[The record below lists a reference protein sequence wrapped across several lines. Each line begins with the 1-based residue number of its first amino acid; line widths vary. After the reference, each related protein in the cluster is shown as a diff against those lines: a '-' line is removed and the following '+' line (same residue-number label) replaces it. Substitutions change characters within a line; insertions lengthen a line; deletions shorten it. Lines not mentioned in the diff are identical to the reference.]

1 MIQRAGHEHRRL
13 DIRREIVVTKRIVV
27 TGVGAVSPLGIGLKA
42 TWDGLLAGRSG
53 IRKIQHWDASKLD
66 VQIAGEV
73 DGFVAKDHMDFKQAK
88 RMDRFA
94 QFGVAAAREALE
106 NSGLMIDASNADR
119 VAVVVNTGGGGIPTI
134 EHDVNMMHD
143 RGQKFVSPLLIPL
156 FAPNM
161 ASCQVSMA
169 FGIHGPSITSAAAC
183 ASGIQAF
190 IDAYYMFQRDE
201 ADVILTGGTESGITP
216 VAVAGLANMQALSK
230 RNDDP
235 AAASRPFDGE
245 RDGFVFS
252 EGSAVFVLETEE
264 HALARGADI
273 IAEVHGGAYTSD
285 AYHITAP
292 HPEGKGAA
300 TAMTRAIKRAGFQPT
315 DVDYIAAHATAT
327 LIGDVAE
334 TNALKT
340 AFGDHAHKLAISAN
354 KSMVGHLLG
363 AAGAVSGLGC
373 VMAIRDN
380 IVHPT
385 INLHTPDPKC
395 DLDYVPNVKREMQV
409 NVALANGF
417 GFGGQ
422 NAVAVFSKYQG

>member
-1 MIQRAGHEHRRL
+1 
-13 DIRREIVVTKRIVV
+13 VTKRIVV
-27 TGVGAVSPLGIGLKA
+27 TGVGAVTPLGIGAKA
-42 TWDGLLAGRSG
+42 TWAGLLAGRSG
-53 IRKIQHWDASKLD
+53 IRKIQHWDPSSLE

-73 DGFVAKDHMDFKQAK
+73 DGFVAKDHMDFKLAK

-94 QFGVAAAREALE
+94 QFGVAAAREAIE
-106 NSGLMIDASNADR
+106 HAGLTIDESNADR

-134 EHDVNMMHD
+134 ERDVNLMHD
-143 RGQKFVSPLLIPL
+143 RGQKYVSPLLIPL

-190 IDAYYMFQRDE
+190 IDAYHMFQRDE

-235 AAASRPFDGE
+235 AGASRPFDAE

-264 HALARGADI
+264 HALARGANI

-300 TAMTRAIKRAGFQPT
+300 AAMTRAIKRSGFEPT
-315 DVDYIAAHATAT
+315 DVDYVAAHATAT
-327 LIGDVAE
+327 TIGDLAE
-334 TNALKT
+334 TSALKKV
-340 AFGDHAHKLAISAN
+340 FGDHAYKLAISAN
-354 KSMVGHLLG
+354 KSMIGHLLG

-373 VMAIRDN
+373 VLAIRDN
-380 IVHPT
+380 VVHPT
-385 INLHTPDPKC
+385 INLHTPDPRC

>member
-106 NSGLMIDASNADR
+106 NSGLTIDASNADR

-340 AFGDHAHKLAISAN
+340 AFGDHARKLAISAN

>member
-1 MIQRAGHEHRRL
+1 M
-13 DIRREIVVTKRIVV
+13 TKRIVV
-27 TGVGAVSPLGIGLKA
+27 TGVGAVTPLGIGAKA
-42 TWDGLLAGRSG
+42 TWDGLLAGCSG

-73 DGFVAKDHMDFKQAK
+73 LGFVAKDHMDFKLAK

-94 QFGVAAAREALE
+94 QFGVASAREAIE
-106 NSGLMIDASNADR
+106 QSGVVINDSNSDR

-134 EHDVNMMHD
+134 EHDVNAMHE
-143 RGQKFVSPLLIPL
+143 RGQKYVSPLLIPL

-161 ASCQVSMA
+161 ASCQVSIA

-190 IDAYYMFQRDE
+190 IDAYHMFQRDE
-201 ADVILTGGTESGITP
+201 ADVIITGGTESGITP

-235 AAASRPFDGE
+235 AGASRPFDGE

-252 EGSAVFVLETEE
+252 EGAVVFVLETEE
-264 HALARGADI
+264 HALRRDAEI

-285 AYHITAP
+285 AFHITAP

-300 TAMTRAIKRAGFQPT
+300 AAMTKAIERAGFKPA
-315 DVDYIAAHATAT
+315 DVDYVAAHATAT
-327 LIGDVAE
+327 QIGDIAE
-334 TNALKT
+334 TNAIKKV
-340 AFGDHAHKLAISAN
+340 FGDHAYKLAISAN

-363 AAGAVSGLGC
+363 AAGAVSSLGSIL
-373 VMAIRDN
+373 AIRDSV
-380 IVHPT
+380 VHPT

-395 DLDYVPNVKREMQV
+395 DLDYVPNVKREMNV

-422 NAVAVFSKYQG
+422 NAVAVFSKYDR

>member
-1 MIQRAGHEHRRL
+1 
-13 DIRREIVVTKRIVV
+13 VTKRIVV
-27 TGVGAVSPLGIGLKA
+27 TGVGAVTPLGIGAKA
-42 TWDGLLAGRSG
+42 TWEGLLAGRSG
-53 IRKIQHWDASKLD
+53 IRKIQHWDPSSLE

-73 DGFVAKDHMDFKQAK
+73 DGFVAKDHMDFKLAK

-94 QFGVAAAREALE
+94 QFGVAAAREAIE
-106 NSGLMIDASNADR
+106 HAGLTIDESNADR

-134 EHDVNMMHD
+134 ERDVNLMHD
-143 RGQKFVSPLLIPL
+143 RGQKYVSPLLIPL

-190 IDAYYMFQRDE
+190 IDAYHMFQRDE

-235 AAASRPFDGE
+235 AGASRPFDAE

-264 HALARGADI
+264 HALARGANI

-300 TAMTRAIKRAGFQPT
+300 AAMTRAIKRSGFEPT
-315 DVDYIAAHATAT
+315 DVDYVAAHATAT
-327 LIGDVAE
+327 TIGDLAE
-334 TNALKT
+334 TSALKKV
-340 AFGDHAHKLAISAN
+340 FGDHAYKLAISAN
-354 KSMVGHLLG
+354 KSMIGHLLG

-380 IVHPT
+380 VVHPT
-385 INLHTPDPKC
+385 INLHTPDPRC

>member
-1 MIQRAGHEHRRL
+1 M
-13 DIRREIVVTKRIVV
+13 TKRIVV
-27 TGVGAVSPLGIGLKA
+27 TGVGAVTPLGIGAKA
-42 TWDGLLAGRSG
+42 TWEGLLAGRSG
-53 IRKIQHWDASKLD
+53 IRKIQHWDPSSLE

-73 DGFVAKDHMDFKQAK
+73 DGFVAKDHMDFKLAK

-94 QFGVAAAREALE
+94 QFGVAAAREAIE
-106 NSGLMIDASNADR
+106 HAGLTIDESNADR

-134 EHDVNMMHD
+134 ERDVNLMHD
-143 RGQKFVSPLLIPL
+143 RGQKYVSPLLIPL

-190 IDAYYMFQRDE
+190 IDAYHMFQRDE

-235 AAASRPFDGE
+235 AGASRPFDAE

-264 HALARGADI
+264 HALARGANI

-300 TAMTRAIKRAGFQPT
+300 AAMTRAIKRSGFEPT
-315 DVDYIAAHATAT
+315 DVDYVAAHATAT
-327 LIGDVAE
+327 TIGDLAE
-334 TNALKT
+334 TSALKKV
-340 AFGDHAHKLAISAN
+340 FGDHAYKLAISAN
-354 KSMVGHLLG
+354 KSMIGHLLG

-380 IVHPT
+380 VVHPT
-385 INLHTPDPKC
+385 INLHTPDPRC

>member
-1 MIQRAGHEHRRL
+1 
-13 DIRREIVVTKRIVV
+13 VTKRIVV
-27 TGVGAVSPLGIGLKA
+27 TGVGAVTPLGIGAKA
-42 TWDGLLAGRSG
+42 TWEGLLAGRSG
-53 IRKIQHWDASKLD
+53 IRKIQHWDPSELE

-73 DGFVAKDHMDFKQAK
+73 DGFVVRDHMDFKLAK

-94 QFGVAAAREALE
+94 QFGVAAAREAIEDANLTIDE
-106 NSGLMIDASNADR
+106 SNSDR

-134 EHDVNMMHD
+134 ERDVNMMHE
-143 RGQKFVSPLLIPL
+143 RGQKYVSPLLIPL

-190 IDAYYMFQRDE
+190 IDAYHMFQRDE

-230 RNDDP
+230 RNGDP
-235 AAASRPFDGE
+235 ASASRPFDAE

-264 HALARGADI
+264 HALARGANI

-300 TAMTRAIKRAGFQPT
+300 MAMTRAIQRSGFAPT
-315 DVDYIAAHATAT
+315 DVTYVAAHATAT
-327 LIGDVAE
+327 TIGDIAE
-334 TNALKT
+334 TNALKR
-340 AFGDHAHKLAISAN
+340 AFGDHAYKLAISAN

-380 IVHPT
+380 VVHPT
-385 INLHTPDPKC
+385 INLLTPDPKC

>member
-1 MIQRAGHEHRRL
+1 L
-13 DIRREIVVTKRIVV
+13 DARREIVVTKRIVV
-27 TGVGAVSPLGIGLKA
+27 TGVGAVTPLGVGAKA
-42 TWDGLLAGRSG
+42 TWDGLVAGRSG

-73 DGFVAKDHMDFKQAK
+73 DGFVAKDHMDFKVAK

-94 QFGVAAAREALE
+94 QFGVASAREAIEQAGLVIDDS
-106 NSGLMIDASNADR
+106 NSDR

-134 EHDVNMMHD
+134 EHDVNQMHE
-143 RGQKFVSPLLIPL
+143 RGQKYVSPLLIPL

-161 ASCQVSMA
+161 ASCQVSIA

-190 IDAYYMFQRDE
+190 IDAYHMFQRDE
-201 ADVILTGGTESGITP
+201 ADVIITGGAESGITP

-230 RNDDP
+230 RNNDP
-235 AAASRPFDGE
+235 AGASRPFDAN
-245 RDGFVFS
+245 RAGFVFS
-252 EGSAVFVLETEE
+252 EGAAVFVLETEE
-264 HALARGADI
+264 HALRRGVEI

-300 TAMTRAIKRAGFQPT
+300 TAMSRAIARAGFQPS
-315 DVDYIAAHATAT
+315 DVDYVAAHATAT
-327 LIGDVAE
+327 ILGDVAE
-334 TNALKT
+334 TNALKMV
-340 AFGDHAHKLAISAN
+340 FGDHAPGLSISAN
-354 KSMVGHLLG
+354 KSMIGHLLG

-373 VMAIRDN
+373 ILAIRDSV
-380 IVHPT
+380 VHPT
-385 INLHTPDPKC
+385 INLTVPDPKC
-395 DLDYVPNVKREMQV
+395 DLDYVPNVKREMPV
-409 NVALANGF
+409 NVAIANGF

-422 NAVAVFSKYQG
+422 NAVAVFSKYQR

>member
-1 MIQRAGHEHRRL
+1 M
-13 DIRREIVVTKRIVV
+13 TKRVV
-27 TGVGAVSPLGIGLKA
+27 ITGVGAVTPVGIGA
-42 TWDGLLAGRSG
+42 ETTWQALLAGQSG
-53 IRKIQHWDASKLD
+53 IRRIQAWDPGNLE

-73 DGFVAKDHMDFKQAK
+73 QGFNAKDHMDFKLAK

-94 QFGVAAAREALE
+94 QFGVAAAREAIE
-106 NSGLMIDASNADR
+106 QSGLVIDENNSER

-134 EHDVNMMHD
+134 EHDVNAMHD
-143 RGQKFVSPLLIPL
+143 RGQKYVSPLLIPL

-161 ASCQVSMA
+161 ASCQISIA
-169 FGIHGPSITSAAAC
+169 YGIHGPSITSAAAC

-190 IDAYYMFQRDE
+190 IDAYHMFQRDE

-216 VAVAGLANMQALSK
+216 VAVAGLANMHALSK

-235 AAASRPFDGE
+235 AGASRPFDSD

-252 EGSAVFVLETEE
+252 EGGVVFVLETEE
-264 HALARGADI
+264 HAINRGASI

-285 AYHITAP
+285 AFHITAP
-292 HPEGKGAA
+292 HPEGRGAA
-300 TAMTRAIKRAGFQPT
+300 TAMRKALERANLQPN
-315 DVDYIAAHATAT
+315 DVDYVAAHATAT
-327 LIGDVAE
+327 NIGDIAE
-334 TNALKT
+334 TNALKSV
-340 AFGDHAHKLAISAN
+340 FGDHAYKLAISAN

-363 AAGAVSGLGC
+363 AAGAVSSLGC

-380 IVHPT
+380 MVHPT
-385 INLHTPDPKC
+385 INLHNPDPAC
-395 DLDYVPNVKREMQV
+395 DLDYVPNVKRELPV

-422 NAVAVFSKYQG
+422 NAVALFSRYSA

>member
-1 MIQRAGHEHRRL
+1 L
-13 DIRREIVVTKRIVV
+13 DARREIVVTKRIVV
-27 TGVGAVSPLGIGLKA
+27 TGVGAVTPLGVGAKA
-42 TWDGLLAGRSG
+42 TWDGLVAGRSG

-73 DGFVAKDHMDFKQAK
+73 DGFVAKDHMDFKVAK

-94 QFGVAAAREALE
+94 QFGVASAREAIEQAGLVIDDS
-106 NSGLMIDASNADR
+106 NSDR

-134 EHDVNMMHD
+134 EHDVNQMHE
-143 RGQKFVSPLLIPL
+143 RGQKYVSPLLIPL

-161 ASCQVSMA
+161 ASCQVSIA

-190 IDAYYMFQRDE
+190 IDAYHMFQRDE
-201 ADVILTGGTESGITP
+201 ADVIITGGAESGITP

-230 RNDDP
+230 RNNDP
-235 AAASRPFDGE
+235 AGASRPFDAN

-252 EGSAVFVLETEE
+252 EGAAVFVLETEE
-264 HALARGADI
+264 HALRRGVEI

-300 TAMTRAIKRAGFQPT
+300 TAMSRAIARAGFQPS
-315 DVDYIAAHATAT
+315 DVDYVAAHATAT
-327 LIGDVAE
+327 ILGDVAE
-334 TNALKT
+334 TNALKMV
-340 AFGDHAHKLAISAN
+340 FGDHAPGLSISAN
-354 KSMVGHLLG
+354 KSMIGHLLG

-373 VMAIRDN
+373 ILAIRDSV
-380 IVHPT
+380 VHPT
-385 INLHTPDPKC
+385 INLTVPDPKC
-395 DLDYVPNVKREMQV
+395 DLDYVPNVKREMPV
-409 NVALANGF
+409 NVAIANGF

-422 NAVAVFSKYQG
+422 NAVAVFSKYHR

>member
-1 MIQRAGHEHRRL
+1 
-13 DIRREIVVTKRIVV
+13 VTKRIVV
-27 TGVGAVSPLGIGLKA
+27 TGVGAVTPLGIGAKA
-42 TWDGLLAGRSG
+42 TWEGLLAGRSG
-53 IRKIQHWDASKLD
+53 IRKIQHWDPSSLE

-73 DGFVAKDHMDFKQAK
+73 DGFVAKDHMDFKLAK

-94 QFGVAAAREALE
+94 QFGVAAAREAIE
-106 NSGLMIDASNADR
+106 HAGLTIDESNADR

-134 EHDVNMMHD
+134 ERDVNLMHD
-143 RGQKFVSPLLIPL
+143 RGQRYVSPLLIPL

-190 IDAYYMFQRDE
+190 IDAYHMFQRDE

-235 AAASRPFDGE
+235 AGASRPFDAE

-264 HALARGADI
+264 HALARGANI

-300 TAMTRAIKRAGFQPT
+300 AAMTRAIKRSGFEPT
-315 DVDYIAAHATAT
+315 DVDYVAAHATAT
-327 LIGDVAE
+327 TIGDLAE
-334 TNALKT
+334 TSALKKV
-340 AFGDHAHKLAISAN
+340 FGDHAYKLAISAN
-354 KSMVGHLLG
+354 KSMIGHLLG

-373 VMAIRDN
+373 VLAIRDN
-380 IVHPT
+380 VVHPT
-385 INLHTPDPKC
+385 INLHTPDPRC

>member
-1 MIQRAGHEHRRL
+1 
-13 DIRREIVVTKRIVV
+13 VTKRIVV
-27 TGVGAVSPLGIGLKA
+27 TGVGAVTPLGIGAKA
-42 TWDGLLAGRSG
+42 TWEGLLAGCSG

-73 DGFVAKDHMDFKQAK
+73 LGFVAKDHMDFKLAK

-94 QFGVAAAREALE
+94 QFGVASAREAIE
-106 NSGLMIDASNADR
+106 QSGLVINESNSDR

-134 EHDVNMMHD
+134 EHDVNQMHE
-143 RGQKFVSPLLIPL
+143 RGQKYVSPLLIPL

-161 ASCQVSMA
+161 ASCQVSIA

-190 IDAYYMFQRDE
+190 IDAYHMFQRDE
-201 ADVILTGGTESGITP
+201 ADVIITGGTESGITP

-230 RNDDP
+230 RNGDP
-235 AAASRPFDGE
+235 AGASRPFDAE

-252 EGSAVFVLETEE
+252 EGAVVFVLETEE
-264 HALARGADI
+264 HALRRDAEI

-285 AYHITAP
+285 AFHITAP

-300 TAMTRAIKRAGFQPT
+300 AAMTKAIERAGFHPS
-315 DVDYIAAHATAT
+315 DVDYVAAHATAT
-327 LIGDVAE
+327 LIGDIAE
-334 TNALKT
+334 TNAIKRV
-340 AFGDHAHKLAISAN
+340 FGDHAYKLAISAN

-363 AAGAVSGLGC
+363 AAGAVSSLGSIL
-373 VMAIRDN
+373 AIRDS

-385 INLHTPDPKC
+385 INLTTPDPKC
-395 DLDYVPNVKREMQV
+395 DLDYVPNVKREMNV

-422 NAVAVFSKYQG
+422 NAVAVFSKYQQ

>member
-1 MIQRAGHEHRRL
+1 M
-13 DIRREIVVTKRIVV
+13 VVAKRIVV
-27 TGVGAVSPLGIGLKA
+27 TGVGAITPLGIGAKA
-42 TWDGLLAGRSG
+42 TWEGLLAGRSG
-53 IRKIQHWDASKLD
+53 IRKIQHWDASKLE

-73 DGFVAKDHMDFKQAK
+73 DGFVPRDHMDFKLAK

-94 QFGVAAAREALE
+94 QFGVASAREAIE
-106 NSGLMIDASNADR
+106 QAGLTIDESNADR

-134 EHDVNMMHD
+134 EHDVNAMHD
-143 RGQKFVSPLLIPL
+143 RGQKYVSPLLIPL

-161 ASCQVSMA
+161 ASCQISIA

-190 IDAYYMFQRDE
+190 IDAYHMFQRDE

-230 RNDDP
+230 RNNDP
-235 AAASRPFDGE
+235 EGASRPFDAE

-252 EGSAVFVLETEE
+252 EGGAVFVLETEE
-264 HALARGADI
+264 HAQRRGAEI

-292 HPEGKGAA
+292 HPEGLGAA
-300 TAMTRAIKRAGFQPT
+300 RAMARAIERAGFQPT
-315 DVDYIAAHATAT
+315 DVDYVAAHATAT
-327 LIGDVAE
+327 PLGDIAE
-334 TNALKT
+334 TNALKKV
-340 AFGDHAHKLAISAN
+340 FGDHAYKLAVSAN

-363 AAGAVSGLGC
+363 AAGAVSGLSC

-380 IVHPT
+380 VVHPT
-385 INLHTPDPKC
+385 INLKTPDPKC
-395 DLDYVPNVKREMQV
+395 DLDYVPNEKREMTV
-409 NVALANGF
+409 DVAVANGF

-422 NAVAVFSKYQG
+422 NAVSVFSRYEA

>member
-1 MIQRAGHEHRRL
+1 M
-13 DIRREIVVTKRIVV
+13 TKRVV
-27 TGVGAVSPLGIGLKA
+27 ITGVGAVTPVGIGA
-42 TWDGLLAGRSG
+42 ETTWQALLAGQSG
-53 IRKIQHWDASKLD
+53 IRRIQAWDPGNLE

-73 DGFVAKDHMDFKQAK
+73 QGFNAKDHMDFKLAK

-94 QFGVAAAREALE
+94 QFGVAAAREAIE
-106 NSGLMIDASNADR
+106 QSGLVIDENNSER

-134 EHDVNMMHD
+134 EHDVNAMHD
-143 RGQKFVSPLLIPL
+143 RGQKYVSPLLIPL

-161 ASCQVSMA
+161 ASCQISIA
-169 FGIHGPSITSAAAC
+169 YGIHGPSITSAAAC

-190 IDAYYMFQRDE
+190 IDAYHMFQRDE

-216 VAVAGLANMQALSK
+216 VAVAGLANMHALSK

-235 AAASRPFDGE
+235 AGASRPFDSD

-252 EGSAVFVLETEE
+252 EGGVVFVLETEE
-264 HALARGADI
+264 HAINRGASI

-285 AYHITAP
+285 AFHITAP
-292 HPEGKGAA
+292 HPEGRGAA
-300 TAMTRAIKRAGFQPT
+300 TAMRKALERANFQPN
-315 DVDYIAAHATAT
+315 DVDYVAAHATAT
-327 LIGDVAE
+327 NIGDIAE
-334 TNALKT
+334 TNALKSV
-340 AFGDHAHKLAISAN
+340 FGDHAYKLAISAN

-363 AAGAVSGLGC
+363 AAGAVSSLGC

-380 IVHPT
+380 MVHPT
-385 INLHTPDPKC
+385 INLHNPDPAC
-395 DLDYVPNVKREMQV
+395 DLDYVPNVKRELPV

-422 NAVAVFSKYQG
+422 NAVAIFSRYSA

>member
-1 MIQRAGHEHRRL
+1 
-13 DIRREIVVTKRIVV
+13 VTKRIVV
-27 TGVGAVSPLGIGLKA
+27 TGVGAVTPLGIGAKA
-42 TWDGLLAGRSG
+42 TWEGLLAGRSG
-53 IRKIQHWDASKLD
+53 IRKIQHWDPSSLE

-73 DGFVAKDHMDFKQAK
+73 DGFVAKDHMDFKLAK

-94 QFGVAAAREALE
+94 QFGVAAAREAIE
-106 NSGLMIDASNADR
+106 HAGLTIDESNADR

-134 EHDVNMMHD
+134 ERDVNLMHD
-143 RGQKFVSPLLIPL
+143 RGQKYVSPLLIPL

-190 IDAYYMFQRDE
+190 IDAYHMFQRDE

-235 AAASRPFDGE
+235 AGASRPFDAE

-264 HALARGADI
+264 HALARGANI

-300 TAMTRAIKRAGFQPT
+300 AAMTRAIKRSGFEPT
-315 DVDYIAAHATAT
+315 DVDYVAAHATAT
-327 LIGDVAE
+327 TIGDLAE
-334 TNALKT
+334 TSALKKV
-340 AFGDHAHKLAISAN
+340 FGDHAYKLAISAN
-354 KSMVGHLLG
+354 KSMIGHLLG

-373 VMAIRDN
+373 VLAIRDN
-380 IVHPT
+380 VVHPT
-385 INLHTPDPKC
+385 INLHTPDPRC

>member
-1 MIQRAGHEHRRL
+1 
-13 DIRREIVVTKRIVV
+13 VTKRIVV
-27 TGVGAVSPLGIGLKA
+27 TGVGAVTPLGIGAKA
-42 TWDGLLAGRSG
+42 TWAGLLAGRSG
-53 IRKIQHWDASKLD
+53 IRKIQHWDPSSLE

-73 DGFVAKDHMDFKQAK
+73 DGFVAKDHMDFKLAK

-94 QFGVAAAREALE
+94 QFGVAAAREAIE
-106 NSGLMIDASNADR
+106 HAGLTIDESNADR

-134 EHDVNMMHD
+134 ERDVNLMHD
-143 RGQKFVSPLLIPL
+143 RGQKYVSPLLIPL

-190 IDAYYMFQRDE
+190 IDAYHMFQRDE

-235 AAASRPFDGE
+235 AGASRPFDAE

-264 HALARGADI
+264 HALARGANI

-300 TAMTRAIKRAGFQPT
+300 AAMTRAIKRSGFEPT
-315 DVDYIAAHATAT
+315 DVDYVAAHATAT
-327 LIGDVAE
+327 TIGDLAE
-334 TNALKT
+334 TSALKKV
-340 AFGDHAHKLAISAN
+340 FGDHAYKLAISAN
-354 KSMVGHLLG
+354 KSMIGHLLG

-380 IVHPT
+380 VVHPT
-385 INLHTPDPKC
+385 INLHTPDPRC

>member
-1 MIQRAGHEHRRL
+1 M
-13 DIRREIVVTKRIVV
+13 TKRIVV
-27 TGVGAVSPLGIGLKA
+27 TGVGAVTPLGIGAKA
-42 TWDGLLAGRSG
+42 TWEGLLAGRSG
-53 IRKIQHWDASKLD
+53 IRKIQHWDPSSLE

-73 DGFVAKDHMDFKQAK
+73 DGFVAKDHMDFKLAK

-94 QFGVAAAREALE
+94 QFGVAAAREAIE
-106 NSGLMIDASNADR
+106 HAGLTIDESNTDR

-134 EHDVNMMHD
+134 ERDVNLMHD
-143 RGQKFVSPLLIPL
+143 RGQKYVSPLLIPL

-190 IDAYYMFQRDE
+190 IDAYHMFQRDE

-235 AAASRPFDGE
+235 AGASRPFDAE

-264 HALARGADI
+264 HALARGANI

-300 TAMTRAIKRAGFQPT
+300 AAMTRAIKRSGFEPT
-315 DVDYIAAHATAT
+315 DVDYVAAHATAT
-327 LIGDVAE
+327 TIGDLAE
-334 TNALKT
+334 TSALKKV
-340 AFGDHAHKLAISAN
+340 FGDHAYKLAISAN
-354 KSMVGHLLG
+354 KSMIGHLLG

-380 IVHPT
+380 VVHPT
-385 INLHTPDPKC
+385 INLHTPDPRC

>member
-1 MIQRAGHEHRRL
+1 M
-13 DIRREIVVTKRIVV
+13 TKRIVV
-27 TGVGAVSPLGIGLKA
+27 TGVGAVTPLGIGAKA
-42 TWDGLLAGRSG
+42 TWEGLLAGRSG
-53 IRKIQHWDASKLD
+53 IRKIQHWDPSSLE

-73 DGFVAKDHMDFKQAK
+73 DGFVAKDHMDFKLAK

-94 QFGVAAAREALE
+94 QFGVAAAREAIE
-106 NSGLMIDASNADR
+106 HAGLTIDESNADR

-134 EHDVNMMHD
+134 ERDVNLMHD
-143 RGQKFVSPLLIPL
+143 RGQKYVSPLLIPL

-190 IDAYYMFQRDE
+190 IDAYHMFQRDE
-201 ADVILTGGTESGITP
+201 ADVIITGGTESGITP

-230 RNDDP
+230 RNNDP
-235 AAASRPFDGE
+235 AGASRPFDAA

-252 EGSAVFVLETEE
+252 EGAVVFVLETEE
-264 HALARGADI
+264 HALRRGAEI

-285 AYHITAP
+285 AFHITAP

-300 TAMTRAIKRAGFQPT
+300 TAMTRAIDRAGFQPS
-315 DVDYIAAHATAT
+315 DVDYVAAHATAT
-327 LIGDVAE
+327 TLGDIAE
-334 TNALKT
+334 TNALKRV
-340 AFGDHAHKLAISAN
+340 FGDHAHELAISAN

-373 VMAIRDN
+373 ILAIRDSV
-380 IVHPT
+380 VHPT

-395 DLDYVPNVKREMQV
+395 DLDYVPNVKREM
-409 NVALANGF
+409 NVDVAIANGF

-422 NAVAVFSKYQG
+422 NAVAVFSKYHE

>member
-1 MIQRAGHEHRRL
+1 M
-13 DIRREIVVTKRIVV
+13 TKRIVV
-27 TGVGAVSPLGIGLKA
+27 TGVGAVTPIGIGAKT
-42 TWDGLLAGRSG
+42 TWDGLLAGKSG
-53 IRKIQHWDASKLD
+53 IRKIQHWDASNLE

-73 DGFVAKDHMDFKQAK
+73 EGFVARDHMDFKLAK

-94 QFGVAAAREALE
+94 QFGVAAAREAIE
-106 NSGLMIDASNADR
+106 QAGLTIDESNADR

-134 EHDVNMMHD
+134 EHDVNQMHD
-143 RGQKFVSPLLIPL
+143 RGQKYVSPLLIPL

-161 ASCQVSMA
+161 ASCQVSIA

-190 IDAYYMFQRDE
+190 IDAYHMFQRDE
-201 ADVILTGGTESGITP
+201 ADVIITGGTESGITP

-235 AAASRPFDGE
+235 EGASRPFDAN

-264 HALARGADI
+264 HALARGAEI

-292 HPEGKGAA
+292 HPEGLGAA
-300 TAMTRAIKRAGFQPT
+300 TAMTRAIERAGFQPT
-315 DVDYIAAHATAT
+315 DVDYVAAHATAT
-327 LIGDVAE
+327 PLGDVGE
-334 TNALKT
+334 TKALKRV
-340 AFGDHAHKLAISAN
+340 FGDHAYKLAISAN

-373 VMAIRDN
+373 VMAIRDSV
-380 IVHPT
+380 VHPT
-385 INLHTPDPKC
+385 INLTDPDPNC
-395 DLDYVPNVKREMQV
+395 DLDYVPLKKREMKV
-409 NVALANGF
+409 NVAVANGF

-422 NAVAVFSKYQG
+422 NAVAVFSKYAG